1 MIALVKHSSIFPRV
15 CSPEQT
21 IALCFSKKSLIP
33 ITRVTNL
40 TPLDRIGIPV
50 WSCAT
55 PKALDLTTHLGK
67 GLSHPAAKASALM
80 EAIERATA
88 ERHVGEFYITADD
101 AINAGLCDLGMY
113 SSMFSPNYSISTHL
127 SCSWSQGK
135 ELVSDQDVYLP
146 SDFVRSPPQDG
157 LLQQVDTNG
166 LASGNSL
173 NEALLHALSEV
184 IERDVASQHSFVE
197 CYLPDKQPSLH
208 KLRINC
214 DTLPGIVGDLI
225 EKIRS
230 ANLYL
235 VVEFLLNDMDLP
247 VFEAMLIDF
256 DYPSR
261 DGVNPRCFVGYGLAP
276 NAELSAIRAITEA
289 AQSRLAVIQGAR
301 DTINKFPSSN
311 QIQAWCRAI
320 TAQPLHSFA
329 FLPSYD
335 NKTISADC
343 ELLIHC
349 LKKIN
354 ISRILMFDITDE
366 KIGIPVVRIRVPEL
380 SRFVVD
386 RRDLNWRCLRYAL

>member
-1 MIALVKHSSIFPRV
+1 MTVLVKHGSLFPRV

-21 IALCFSKKSLIP
+21 IALCLSKKNLIP

-55 PKALDLTTHLGK
+55 PKARDLTTHLGK

-88 ERHVGEFYITADD
+88 ERHVGGFHITADD
-101 AINAGLCDLGMY
+101 AINAGLCDLEMY
-113 SSMFSPNYSISTHL
+113 SLMFSPNYSISTHL
-127 SCSWSQGK
+127 SCYWSQGK
-135 ELVSDQDVYLP
+135 ELVADQDVYLP
-146 SDFVRSPPQDG
+146 SDYVRSPPQDG

-173 NEALLHALSEV
+173 NEALLQ
-184 IERDVASQHSFVE
+184 RDVVSQHSFVE
-197 CYLPDKQPSLH
+197 CYLPDNQSGLH

-214 DTLPGIVGDLI
+214 DTLPRVAGDLI
-225 EKIRS
+225 ENIRS
-230 ANLYL
+230 ANLCL

-247 VFEAMLIDF
+247 VLEAKLIDF
-256 DYPSR
+256 DYPTR

-311 QIQAWCRAI
+311 QLQSWCRAI
-320 TAQPLHSFA
+320 TAQPLHSFT

-349 LKKIN
+349 LRKIN
-354 ISRILMFDITDE
+354 ISRILMFDKQATVS
-366 KIGIPVVRIRVPEL
+366 PVQMFPHPNRVQC
-380 SRFVVD
+380 FC
-386 RRDLNWRCLRYAL
+386 CLKKTAGAI